1 MKSKIRLS
9 FRMELIGK
17 GYYSKLADQNAKKH
31 PELAEK
37 LSLFSRH
44 EHKHSKLFAKLYSDL
59 YGKQPGY
66 EWPWQ
71 LAGKTMGVI
80 LWPLPIKLKLKRLG
94 SIEKMAVRQIEKALA
109 SGEEGGYFDVIRAIL
124 PDEQKH
130 AALFNEFYAQ
140 EGKAS

>member
-1 MKSKIRLS
+1 VKSKIRLS
-9 FRMELIGK
+9 FRIELIGK
-17 GYYSKLADQNAKKH
+17 GYYSKLADQIAKKQ

-44 EHKHSKLFAKLYSDL
+44 EHKHSKLFARLYAEM
-59 YGKQPGY
+59 YGKQPGF

-71 LAGKTMGVI
+71 FAGKTIGVF
-80 LWPLPIKLKLKRLG
+80 LRPLPPRLKLKRLG

-109 SGEEGGYFDVIRAIL
+109 SGQEGGYFDIIRAIL

-130 AALFNEFYAQ
+130 AALFNEFYTQ
-140 EGKAS
+140 EGSA